1 MFVIDSDD
9 YDWGKENPQKIYN
22 LGLEKLLFE
31 ITSIHIAKFLYTSK
45 RSVVVSKH
53 KNFTAIQIPQITLI
67 QFQNHSVGVVLCT
80 TLITIIF

>member
-31 ITSIHIAKFLYTSK
+31 ITSIHIAKFLYFKKVSGSVKTQKFHSHSNSSNNPYPISK
-45 RSVVVSKH
+45 
-53 KNFTAIQIPQITLI
+53 P
-67 QFQNHSVGVVLCT
+67 
-80 TLITIIF
+80 